1 MVSTGGSALRAA
13 ATRMARA
20 AAFRAGEAAQ
30 VALLMAQIGRL
41 SVSIARLREVPL
53 PNYWRR
59 LR

>member
-1 MVSTGGSALRAA
+1 LRAA

-20 AAFRAGEAAQ
+20 AASRAGEAAQ
-30 VALLMAQIGRL
+30 VALLMAQFGRL
-41 SVSIARLREVPL
+41 SISIARLREVPL